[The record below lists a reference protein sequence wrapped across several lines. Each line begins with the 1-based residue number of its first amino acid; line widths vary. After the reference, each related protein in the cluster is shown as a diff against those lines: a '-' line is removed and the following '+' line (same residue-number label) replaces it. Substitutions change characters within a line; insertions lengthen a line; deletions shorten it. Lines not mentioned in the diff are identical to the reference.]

1 VAEHAQVL
9 EARPHA
15 ALVVEDDLAGCAHA
29 GQRVADGD
37 GRDLPG
43 DRLPA
48 AAGRAD
54 RHDDEPIDPMIE
66 QAPRELELAR
76 RLAVGIGDECAA
88 RRSVQLAL
96 DRADELLVPEV
107 GEAADEQADDRGG
120 PAGQGPGDRI
130 GLVAEFL
137 GRLADAPLGLGR
149 HLHAA
154 QRVADC
160 GGREAGVLGQLA
172 NRGAAPGAAGHGP
185 SVLGLDKRR
194 WGGHSSEA
202 VH

>member
-1 VAEHAQVL
+1 ML
-9 EARPHA
+9 EARSHA
-15 ALVVEDDLAGCAHA
+15 ALVVEDDLAGGVHA

-54 RHDDEPIDPMIE
+54 RHHDEPVDAMVE

-76 RLAVGIGDECAA
+76 RLAVGIGDERAA
-88 RRSVQLAL
+88 RRAVQLAL
-96 DRADELLVPEV
+96 DRAHELLVPEV

-120 PAGQGPGDRI
+120 APRQRAGDRI
-130 GLVAEFL
+130 GLVAQL
-137 GRLADAPLGLGR
+137 GRGLTDAPLGLRR

-154 QRVADC
+154 QRVADR
-160 GGREAGVLGQLA
+160 GGREAGVLGQLT

-194 WGGHSSEA
+194 WA
-202 VH
+202 RP